1 MKQHGVYKWFRNV
14 MLLGFPVIFTTC
26 CKYGMPENEVR
37 ISGIVIDK
45 ETQQPISN
53 VQISGGS
60 YAADFFYSDSLG
72 KFDGRLYGFS
82 NSVNVYFVKE
92 HYKTLDTLL
101 HGNTI
106 TGVFEMKK
114 E

>member
-1 MKQHGVYKWFRNV
+1 MKRHYVYKWFRNTV
-14 MLLGFPVIFTTC
+14 LLGIPVIFATS

-37 ISGIVIDK
+37 ISGTVIDK

-72 KFDGRLYGFS
+72 KFDGRLHDIA

-106 TGVFEMKK
+106 MGVFEMEK